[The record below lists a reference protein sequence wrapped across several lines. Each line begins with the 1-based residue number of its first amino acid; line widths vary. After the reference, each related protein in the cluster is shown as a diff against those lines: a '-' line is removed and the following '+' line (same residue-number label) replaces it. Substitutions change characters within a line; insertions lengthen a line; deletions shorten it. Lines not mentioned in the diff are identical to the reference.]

1 MSSIGLKY
9 SVSCVLR
16 KVVYL
21 VKKLSCGH
29 VVGDP
34 DQAHYCDYLRLG
46 QLLSL
51 QPDRDQLR
59 HPDEHLFIVTHQSF
73 ELWFAQL
80 RFDMRRI
87 IEALQNDDVSLATW
101 LVRRCVDILKLFS
114 PMMRVLE
121 TMASGDF
128 FAFREHL
135 EPASGTESSQ
145 WHEVELMAGLRDETF
160 RRFLETEPDEDPSR
174 GIPSMLWTDSLQE
187 LWEQPSI
194 ASALS
199 ELFKRRGVEAAG
211 VYKVAPGENPHGDL
225 FLLAE
230 ALLDFDEE
238 FRIWRFAHARTAQ
251 RAIGPDTKGTGH
263 TSGVSYLDRVATHR
277 ADFFPELWKARQKL
291 WERRH
296 ER

>member
-1 MSSIGLKY
+1 M
-9 SVSCVLR
+9 
-16 KVVYL
+16 
-21 VKKLSCGH
+21 
-29 VVGDP
+29 
-34 DQAHYCDYLRLG
+34 Q
-46 QLLSL
+46 
-51 QPDRDQLR
+51 
-59 HPDEHLFIVTHQSF
+59 
-73 ELWFAQL
+73 
-80 RFDMRRI
+80 RI

-121 TMASGDF
+121 TMAPSDF

-160 RRFLETEPDEDPSR
+160 RRFLETEPGEDPSR

-187 LWEQPSI
+187 VWEQPSI

-199 ELFKRRGVEAAG
+199 ELFERRGVEAAE
-211 VYKVAPGENPHGDL
+211 VYKVAPEKNPHGDL